1 MGMRQ
6 DGSWSSSSLT
16 VVKINDLNKEVD
28 LQFPA
33 CNGGCPNL
41 SKLRFT
47 EDKQSIECSGIWSTF
62 CDKACK
68 ITYFSQ
74 MKSKLLLMFMCN

>member
-16 VVKINDLNKEVD
+16 VVKFNDLNNEVD

-41 SKLRFT
+41 SKLKFT
-47 EDKQSIECSGIWSTF
+47 EDKQSIKCSGIWSTF
-62 CDKACK
+62 CDKVHFMADF
-68 ITYFSQ
+68 IQ
-74 MKSKLLLMFMCN
+74 MKLNFC